1 MVLML
6 VMIVFTAAVTRLWS
20 PSGAAAVIRFGG
32 RLRIAG
38 RVGNELGFAASTA
51 EQDLMALMRCAMR
64 RIRLHRHAADGILQD
79 RFVRMITGH
88 GRPPGLFLWS
98 DVYTLGGYQFKYPGG
113 VYMDKAVS
121 QKVLKNLNR
130 VEGQVRGIAKMVEE
144 DRYCIDV
151 VTQIEAARAALSR
164 IESDLLRQHLGH
176 CVHRAMNSKNA
187 SEQEKVIEEL
197 VGVFRR

>member
-1 MVLML
+1 MERSV
-6 VMIVFTAAVTRLWS
+6 
-20 PSGAAAVIRFGG
+20 
-32 RLRIAG
+32 
-38 RVGNELGFAASTA
+38 
-51 EQDLMALMRCAMR
+51 
-64 RIRLHRHAADGILQD
+64 
-79 RFVRMITGH
+79 
-88 GRPPGLFLWS
+88 S
-98 DVYTLGGYQFKYPGG
+98 D
-113 VYMDKAVS
+113 
-121 QKVLKNLNR
+121 KVLKNLNR

-151 VTQIEAARAALSR
+151 VTQIEAARAALAR

>member
-1 MVLML
+1 M
-6 VMIVFTAAVTRLWS
+6 
-20 PSGAAAVIRFGG
+20 
-32 RLRIAG
+32 
-38 RVGNELGFAASTA
+38 E
-51 EQDLMALMRCAMR
+51 
-64 RIRLHRHAADGILQD
+64 
-79 RFVRMITGH
+79 
-88 GRPPGLFLWS
+88 RP
-98 DVYTLGGYQFKYPGG
+98 
-113 VYMDKAVS
+113 VS
-121 QKVLKNLNR
+121 EKVLKNLNR

-151 VTQIEAARAALSR
+151 VTQIEAARAALAR

>member
-1 MVLML
+1 MEK
-6 VMIVFTAAVTRLWS
+6 S
-20 PSGAAAVIRFGG
+20 
-32 RLRIAG
+32 
-38 RVGNELGFAASTA
+38 
-51 EQDLMALMRCAMR
+51 
-64 RIRLHRHAADGILQD
+64 
-79 RFVRMITGH
+79 
-88 GRPPGLFLWS
+88 
-98 DVYTLGGYQFKYPGG
+98 
-113 VYMDKAVS
+113 VS
-121 QKVLKNLNR
+121 AKGLKNLNR

-151 VTQIEAARAALSR
+151 VTQIEAARAALAR

>member
-1 MVLML
+1 ME
-6 VMIVFTAAVTRLWS
+6 RS
-20 PSGAAAVIRFGG
+20 
-32 RLRIAG
+32 
-38 RVGNELGFAASTA
+38 AS
-51 EQDLMALMRCAMR
+51 E
-64 RIRLHRHAADGILQD
+64 
-79 RFVRMITGH
+79 
-88 GRPPGLFLWS
+88 
-98 DVYTLGGYQFKYPGG
+98 
-113 VYMDKAVS
+113 
-121 QKVLKNLNR
+121 KVLKNLNR

-151 VTQIEAARAALSR
+151 VTQIEAARAALAR

>member
-1 MVLML
+1 MER
-6 VMIVFTAAVTRLWS
+6 T
-20 PSGAAAVIRFGG
+20 
-32 RLRIAG
+32 
-38 RVGNELGFAASTA
+38 
-51 EQDLMALMRCAMR
+51 
-64 RIRLHRHAADGILQD
+64 
-79 RFVRMITGH
+79 
-88 GRPPGLFLWS
+88 
-98 DVYTLGGYQFKYPGG
+98 
-113 VYMDKAVS
+113 VS
-121 QKVLKNLNR
+121 EKVLKNLNR

-151 VTQIEAARAALSR
+151 VTQIEAARAALAR

>member
-1 MVLML
+1 M
-6 VMIVFTAAVTRLWS
+6 
-20 PSGAAAVIRFGG
+20 
-32 RLRIAG
+32 
-38 RVGNELGFAASTA
+38 E
-51 EQDLMALMRCAMR
+51 
-64 RIRLHRHAADGILQD
+64 
-79 RFVRMITGH
+79 
-88 GRPPGLFLWS
+88 RPFS
-98 DVYTLGGYQFKYPGG
+98 E
-113 VYMDKAVS
+113 
-121 QKVLKNLNR
+121 KVLKNLNR

-151 VTQIEAARAALSR
+151 VTQIEAARAALAR